1 MNGRIKVIDS
11 ELVIAHVLVD
21 ETTCDIHILIFWHLH
36 KHAAQTLEGL
46 VETIQSVIEETQM
59 ESAAYEVFRD

>member
-21 ETTCDIHILIFWHLH
+21 ETTSDIDILIFWHLH
-36 KHAAQTLEGL
+36 KHAAKALEGL
-46 VETIQSVIEETQM
+46 VKTI
-59 ESAAYEVFRD
+59 

>member
-21 ETTCDIHILIFWHLH
+21 ETTCDIDVLIFWHLH
-36 KHAAQTLEGL
+36 KHAAETLEGL
-46 VETIQSVIEETQM
+46 VETI
-59 ESAAYEVFRD
+59 

>member
-21 ETTCDIHILIFWHLH
+21 ETTCDIHVLIFWHLH
-36 KHAAQTLEGL
+36 KHAAKALEGL
-46 VETIQSVIEETQM
+46 VEAI
-59 ESAAYEVFRD
+59 

>member
-21 ETTCDIHILIFWHLH
+21 ETTCDIDVLIFWHLH
-36 KHAAQTLEGL
+36 KHAAEALEGF
-46 VETIQSVIEETQM
+46 VETIQSVVEETQM

>member
-21 ETTCDIHILIFWHLH
+21 ETTCDIHVLIFWHLH
-36 KHAAQTLEGL
+36 KHAAETLEGL
-46 VETIQSVIEETQM
+46 VKTI
-59 ESAAYEVFRD
+59 